1 MSTPLPSTRHN
12 NALAVP
18 TGYRQ
23 VLRLNFQRGG
33 NTASVEP
40 TAARFTQDS
49 RRPLRWDGAITVTE
63 PSLQPVL
70 PTDLLTPYGTTCTVE
85 LGVRLSDGT
94 ESTVPY
100 GVYLVSGSDTT
111 SNASNRVTQVQLI
124 DLAYEIESYRFE
136 SPFVVSGG
144 VDVATV
150 VNEVVEDRT
159 GVNPNLS
166 ATGRTIVANR
176 VFGLSPE
183 TGPWSEL
190 LDVLDAFSLTAWFN
204 RSGQITIGAQTP
216 DAETVVDI
224 SNVTDL
230 AAKFDVRPANV
241 IVVRGEPPDTA
252 PVQAVAMDDN
262 PASVTYA
269 GETVGGSPY
278 GRVTQYFTSPLI
290 TTQQAADQAAA
301 TILARELGAG
311 FTYQLVRPF
320 DPVTDAGD
328 GVGVGGRP
336 LGVDAITVDLG
347 GSTTLYVRSL

>member
-1 MSTPLPSTRHN
+1 MSTPLPSLRHH
-12 NALAVP
+12 NALSVP
-18 TGYRQ
+18 TGYRR
-23 VLRLNFQRGG
+23 VLRLNFQRSG

-40 TAARFTQDS
+40 TDARFTQDS
-49 RRPLRWDGAITVTE
+49 RRPLRWDGAITVTD
-63 PSLQPVL
+63 PALQPIL
-70 PTDLLTPYGTTCTVE
+70 PTDLLTPYGTTVTVE
-85 LGVRLSDGT
+85 LGIRLSDGT

-100 GVYLVSGSDTT
+100 GVYLVAGSDTT
-111 SNASNRVTQVQLI
+111 SSATNRTTQVQLI
-124 DLAYEIESYRFE
+124 DLAYRIEAYRFE

-144 VDVATV
+144 VDVAEV
-150 VNEVVEDRT
+150 VNQVVEDRL
-159 GVNPNLS
+159 GVNPNVS
-166 ATGRTIVANR
+166 ATGRTITANR

-190 LDVLDAFSLTAWFN
+190 LDVLDAFSLTAWYN

-216 DAETVVDI
+216 DANTVVDL
-224 SNVTDL
+224 SNITDL

-241 IVVRGEPPDTA
+241 VVVRGEPADTP

-278 GRVTQYFTSPLI
+278 GRVTQFFSSPLI
-290 TTQQAADQAAA
+290 LTEQQAEQAAA
-301 TILARELGAG
+301 TILARELGEG

-328 GVGVGGRP
+328 GVGVGGQP
-336 LGVDAITVDLG
+336 LGVDSVTVTMT
-347 GSTTLYVRSL
+347 GSSTLNVRSL